1 MKKKYVIKACYW
13 LSFALA
19 VIFIIKNILDYRQY
33 DSMLNSAPFYLWIV
47 VNALYFL
54 LPALI
59 LLVVA
64 VVIKKR

>member
-13 LSFALA
+13 LSFVLA

>member
-13 LSFALA
+13 LSFVLA

-59 LLVVA
+59 LRVA
-64 VVIKKR
+64 ALVIKKR

>member
-13 LSFALA
+13 LSFVLA

-59 LLVVA
+59 LLVA
-64 VVIKKR
+64 ALVIKKH